1 MKFLNIFFYLIFLSL
16 ILSCSKKEVEV
27 TVLKEKNLETQMIE
41 VYNQAM
47 KEFERGDV
55 IYAGKKFGEAE
66 LLYPQSIWAPRAVL
80 MSAYGYFSQG
90 YYNYAIS
97 DLERFLINYKNHP
110 QTDYAYYLLALCHY
124 DQIVDEKK
132 DLKQIIKSKE
142 YFELIIKNYPDTE
155 YANDSKFKLE
165 LILEIIAA
173 KEMYLARYYL
183 EREKWIPAINRFKKV
198 IKDYD
203 RTIYAEE
210 ALHRLVEVHYRIG
223 LLEESKK
230 YAILLGYNYQS
241 GEWYENSY
249 RVFNKN
255 YEKLTKEKKENNNKS
270 ILKRFTSIL
279 TKDNE

>member
-1 MKFLNIFFYLIFLSL
+1 M
-16 ILSCSKKEVEV
+16 ILSCSKKKVEV
-27 TVLKEKNLETQMIE
+27 TVLNEKNLETQMIE

-55 IYAGKKFGEAE
+55 IFAGKKFGEAE

-97 DLERFLINYKNHP
+97 DLERFLINYKNHS

-155 YANDSKFKLE
+155 YATDSKFKLE

-198 IKDYD
+198 AKDYET
-203 RTIYAEE
+203 TIYVEE
-210 ALHRLVEVHYRIG
+210 ALFRLVELHYKLG
-223 LLEESKK
+223 LETEAKK
-230 YAILLGYNYQS
+230 YASLLGYNYNS
-241 GEWYENSY
+241 SDWYLASY
-249 RVFNKN
+249 KILNKDF
-255 YEKLTKEKKENNNKS
+255 TKTTNDKKNES
-270 ILKRFTSIL
+270 ETILKKFKKL
-279 TKDNE
+279 FK